1 MRGIAWAFALCF
13 AAITVLSW
21 KYFFV
26 IPMVFSIVTTLCLI
40 AAAGGS
46 AKPMPNRLLGACRA
60 GVRAGNAEVTGSVLR
75 ISALKHRLSVEGDK
89 TRAWLDH
96 EHA

>member
-46 AKPMPNRLLGACRA
+46 AKPMPNR
-60 GVRAGNAEVTGSVLR
+60 
-75 ISALKHRLSVEGDK
+75 
-89 TRAWLDH
+89 
-96 EHA
+96 